1 VKDPALENDL
11 RLLTLQA
18 ESWKRLHDFMNWAL
32 DKAAPMITLEQERQ
46 FTELR
51 GILLQESEHVLSE
64 LDLSDELL
72 GKTLNLLNRATSMR
86 AMRELSGIDARR
98 LEMDWNVIFAKMGTV
113 LGQLKKMR
121 KEFSLRKN
129 FAETLAQF
137 FRPKRARG

>member
-1 VKDPALENDL
+1 
-11 RLLTLQA
+11 
-18 ESWKRLHDFMNWAL
+18 MNWAL

-72 GKTLNLLNRATSMR
+72 GKTLNVLNRATSMR